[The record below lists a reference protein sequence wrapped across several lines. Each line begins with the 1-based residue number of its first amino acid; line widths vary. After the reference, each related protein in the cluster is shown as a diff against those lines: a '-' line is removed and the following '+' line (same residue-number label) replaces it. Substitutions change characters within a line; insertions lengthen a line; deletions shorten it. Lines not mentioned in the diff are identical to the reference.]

1 MAGKR
6 KKVLPKNYDAL
17 IYEKKKELEQ
27 LESDK
32 SAIAVKSAI
41 TYSVIFKKLEKEK
54 NRFEEQ
60 EAIRIKEEETKK
72 IAEMI
77 VESGKSLEDV
87 KKLLDG
93 NATIKTAK

>member
-17 IYEKKKELEQ
+17 IYEKNKELEQ

-32 SAIAVKSAI
+32 SAIAAKMKELKADI
-41 TYSVIFKKLEKEK
+41 KKLEKEK

-87 KKLLDG
+87 KKLLNG
-93 NATIKTAK
+93 NATTKTAK

>member
-27 LESDK
+27 LEFDK
-32 SAIAVKSAI
+32 SAIAVKMKELKADI
-41 TYSVIFKKLEKEK
+41 KKLEKEK

>member
-32 SAIAVKSAI
+32 SAIAAKMKELKADI
-41 TYSVIFKKLEKEK
+41 KKLEKEK
-54 NRFEEQ
+54 NRFKEQ

-87 KKLLDG
+87 KKLLDD

>member
-32 SAIAVKSAI
+32 SAIAVKMKELKADI
-41 TYSVIFKKLEKEK
+41 KKLEKEK

>member
-32 SAIAVKSAI
+32 SAIAVKMKELKADI
-41 TYSVIFKKLEKEK
+41 KKLEKEK
-54 NRFEEQ
+54 TRFEEQ

-87 KKLLDG
+87 KKLLDC

>member
-32 SAIAVKSAI
+32 SAIVVKMKELKADI
-41 TYSVIFKKLEKEK
+41 KKLEKEK

>member
-32 SAIAVKSAI
+32 SAIAVKMKELKADI
-41 TYSVIFKKLEKEK
+41 KKLEKEK

-93 NATIKTAK
+93 NATTKTAK

>member
-32 SAIAVKSAI
+32 SAIAVKMKELKADI
-41 TYSVIFKKLEKEK
+41 KKLEKEK
-54 NRFEEQ
+54 NRFKEQ

-93 NATIKTAK
+93 NATTKTAK

>member
-32 SAIAVKSAI
+32 SAIAVKMKELKADI
-41 TYSVIFKKLEKEK
+41 KKLEKEK
-54 NRFEEQ
+54 TRFEEQ

>member
-32 SAIAVKSAI
+32 SAIAVKMKELKADI
-41 TYSVIFKKLEKEK
+41 KKLEKEK
-54 NRFEEQ
+54 NRFKEQ

-87 KKLLDG
+87 KKLLDD

>member
-17 IYEKKKELEQ
+17 IYEKNKELKQ

-32 SAIAVKSAI
+32 SAIAAKMKELKADI
-41 TYSVIFKKLEKEK
+41 KKLEKEK

-87 KKLLDG
+87 KKLLNG
-93 NATIKTAK
+93 NATTKTTK

>member
-32 SAIAVKSAI
+32 SAIVVKMKELKADI
-41 TYSVIFKKLEKEK
+41 KKLEKEK
-54 NRFEEQ
+54 NRFKEQ

-87 KKLLDG
+87 KKLLDD

>member
-32 SAIAVKSAI
+32 SAIAVKMKELKADI
-41 TYSVIFKKLEKEK
+41 KKLEKEK

-60 EAIRIKEEETKK
+60 EAIRIKEEEMKK

-93 NATIKTAK
+93 NATTKTAK

>member
-17 IYEKKKELEQ
+17 IYEKNKELEQ

-32 SAIAVKSAI
+32 SAIAAKMKELKADI
-41 TYSVIFKKLEKEK
+41 KKLEKEK

-60 EAIRIKEEETKK
+60 ETIRIKEEETKK

-87 KKLLDG
+87 KKLLNG
-93 NATIKTAK
+93 NATTKTAK

>member
-32 SAIAVKSAI
+32 SAIAVKMKELKADI
-41 TYSVIFKKLEKEK
+41 KKLEKEK
-54 NRFEEQ
+54 TRFEEQ

-77 VESGKSLEDV
+77 VESGKSLEDI

>member
-32 SAIAVKSAI
+32 SAIAVKMKELKADI
-41 TYSVIFKKLEKEK
+41 KKLEKEK
-54 NRFEEQ
+54 NRFKEQ

>member
-32 SAIAVKSAI
+32 SAIAVKMKELKADI
-41 TYSVIFKKLEKEK
+41 KKLEKEK

-77 VESGKSLEDV
+77 VESGKGLEDV

-93 NATIKTAK
+93 NATTKTAK

>member
-32 SAIAVKSAI
+32 SAIAVKMKELKADI
-41 TYSVIFKKLEKEK
+41 KKLEKEK

-77 VESGKSLEDV
+77 VESGKSLEDI

-93 NATIKTAK
+93 NATTKTAK

>member
-32 SAIAVKSAI
+32 SAIAVKMKELKADI
-41 TYSVIFKKLEKEK
+41 KKLEKEK

-87 KKLLDG
+87 KKLLDD

>member
-32 SAIAVKSAI
+32 STIAVKMKELKADI
-41 TYSVIFKKLEKEK
+41 KKLEKEK

-93 NATIKTAK
+93 NTTTKTAK

>member
-17 IYEKKKELEQ
+17 IYEKNKELEQ

-32 SAIAVKSAI
+32 SAIAVKMKELKADI
-41 TYSVIFKKLEKEK
+41 KKLEKEK

-87 KKLLDG
+87 KKLLNG
-93 NATIKTAK
+93 NATTKTAK

>member
-32 SAIAVKSAI
+32 SAIAVKMKELKADI
-41 TYSVIFKKLEKEK
+41 KKLEKEK
-54 NRFEEQ
+54 NRFKEQ

-93 NATIKTAK
+93 NTTTKTAK